1 MSEIIYTVSAD
12 TTNLEQG
19 GKRVSDTFDLMATKS
34 TKAGASMEVAMSKAG
49 QTIQQQIEEEKK
61 VIATI
66 EQDLKRLEKA
76 YESAATTR
84 SKNAAKGNMDA
95 ASRALEEEKAILAQL
110 ESQALKTTT
119 VVGGV
124 GAAGAVVAAG
134 ITDGATKAIK
144 EFDNM
149 ANAGKKAG
157 TEVNDAITKQEGVV
171 QSLTDKVK
179 ELQTA
184 YNNAK
189 DSKAKMAIDVEL
201 GNTIQQLNAE
211 KDKLNELQVQAKA
224 TADEHKKLGETANLA
239 AVAAAENWTKA
250 DLKEAIAA
258 QKAEIERLIP
268 KVKELK
274 AANEAAAPGAAKYG
288 KGGTQSQ
295 YNRAYAELEKEKEYL
310 NQLKRVTIKDQKE
323 QQGGIESMVGS
334 LKKWAIGLFSV
345 SAAMKIG
352 KEIIH
357 STQATTHSLE
367 RILNAAG
374 TATQYFFKTIASGDW
389 SNFTKGL
396 EDAIKASVEFTN
408 LMQEIADRRRELQ
421 IEEAKTQLE
430 VNKLREETFDKTEGT
445 TLKRIENFREM
456 IRLEKELYEKKA
468 AITKDELDGLL
479 EKVAATNK
487 LSVEQIRSF
496 ISEYSSYEEL
506 IKKGEEYLE
515 LKKALGKA
523 RQSPEGT
530 QLAQEIQN
538 EMTAL
543 GPESSKAAEYVKMI
557 GKVTNEERTQIASL
571 WAQEYNELNQY
582 NTKTIRFQRQLA
594 SARKEI
600 VDAFLSD
607 IKDAKDQTDK
617 LYEDIK
623 KMQIDMIDFGDEKPD
638 TVYKKGLAQAK
649 AEYEADIKGNEW
661 SNDVMKAANEKYL
674 LAKLKLYKEYNMRI
688 HDLATEGIENIPK
701 AKDVVSSYSE
711 LREAERTI
719 EELRKQ
725 ASRETDEGLK
735 QQILDDIEKEKAYIE
750 ELKKLIQEGRFEDI
764 QGNLNP
770 VKLGTTLIG
779 PSKETKADAAE
790 AERRRQKEI
799 DDAIFLTN
807 TLTEGFYGAS
817 DAAGILADAIEE
829 TNKELADMLRGIS
842 AVAATLGNLNQAGAF
857 TGTMTREDAV
867 GAIISGATSMI
878 SMIAT
883 QTAQNK
889 AVMKEY
895 YDSIITQQQQYNL
908 LLNEQIRLNT
918 ENNETIFSTDY
929 AGRMAD
935 ASKAYIDAQ
944 KKYQEAFKDFNESE
958 AIVGKKNAISGGNVL
973 KGAASGAAI
982 GAGIGALGG
991 PVTAAVGAAIG
1002 AGVGAIVGLFT
1013 KKKKDILRP
1022 LLETYPDLI
1031 NAEGKFNA
1039 ALAQTLID
1047 NKKVTEETAK
1057 TLQNLIDWQGAMEAA
1072 HEQLIGVI
1080 SELTGSLGNDLQNAL
1095 VEAFETGSSAAQAF
1109 GETVDKVLENII
1121 SNMVFN
1127 MVFQK
1132 AFEKLQKGMEES
1144 YDPNAGSEY
1153 DQTWIDDLEEFYGQ
1167 APELIKQFYS
1177 GMDAAR
1183 TTAQAAG
1190 FNPFSG
1196 TGQQGRLSG
1205 AITRTIT
1212 EDTGTEL
1219 AGLMRKISDDNRQN
1233 MGFNKLTVDELAMA
1247 VTELRNIRYINDLML
1262 KTMDKSYTGLPE
1274 GEGTEAPAGATAPT
1288 ATVVTAN
1295 NIVTRLD
1302 EAAPEILAFIKT
1314 AAADSKLEMEYSKAG
1329 VENLVA
1335 IQQNTYQTVE
1345 ELKIAVR
1352 ELETISRN
1360 TRPVYSG
1367 L

>member
-12 TTNLEQG
+12 TTSLEQG

-61 VIATI
+61 VISSI

-95 ASRALEEEKAILAQL
+95 ASRALAEEKAILAGL
-110 ESQALKTTT
+110 EAQALQTTT
-119 VVGGV
+119 VVSGV
-124 GAAGAVVAAG
+124 GAAGAVIAAG
-134 ITDGATKAIK
+134 ITDGASKAIK

-171 QSLTDKVK
+171 QNLTDKVK

-184 YNNAK
+184 YTNAK
-189 DSKAKMAIDVEL
+189 DSKQKMAIDVEL
-201 GNTIQQLNAE
+201 GSTIQQLNAE
-211 KDKLNELQVQAKA
+211 KDKLNELQVQARL
-224 TADEHKKLGETANLA
+224 TAEEHKKLGETANLA
-239 AVAAAENWTKA
+239 AIAATENWTKA

-268 KVKELK
+268 KVRELK
-274 AANEAAAPGAAKYG
+274 EANDAAAPGAAKYG

-295 YNRAYAELEKEKEYL
+295 YTKAFNDLEKEKQYL
-310 NQLKRVTIKDQKE
+310 QQLKNVTIKDTKE

-345 SAAMKIG
+345 TAAMKIG

-374 TATQYFFKTIASGDW
+374 TATQYFFKAIASGDW
-389 SNFTKGL
+389 TNFTKGL
-396 EDAIKASVEFTN
+396 EEAIKASVEFTN

-421 IEEAKTQLE
+421 IEEAKTQ
-430 VNKLREETFDKTEGT
+430 VDVSKLREATFDKTEGT
-445 TLKRIENFREM
+445 TLTRIMNFKKMIEM
-456 IRLEKELYEKKA
+456 EKELYTKKA
-468 AITKDELDGLL
+468 EITKDELDGLL
-479 EKVAATNK
+479 KKVAATNNME
-487 LSVEQIRSF
+487 VEDLRSF
-496 ISEYSSYEEL
+496 ISQYSNYEEL

-523 RQSPEGT
+523 RQAPEGV
-530 QLAQEIQN
+530 QLAGQIEN
-538 EMTAL
+538 ELEAL
-543 GPESSKAAEYVKMI
+543 GPESSKAAAYVKMI
-557 GKVTNEERTQIASL
+557 GKVSNEERTQIASL

-600 VDAFLSD
+600 VTAFQTD
-607 IKDAKDQTDK
+607 IDTAKDQTDK

-623 KMQIDMIDFGDEKPD
+623 KMKIDMIDFGDEKPD
-638 TVYKKGLAQAK
+638 TIYRKGLAQAK

-661 SNDVMKAANEKYL
+661 SNDVMAAADKKYQ
-674 LAKLKLYKEYNMRI
+674 LAKLKLYKEYNMQI
-688 HDLATEGIENIPK
+688 HDLATEGMQNVPK

-711 LREAERTI
+711 LREAERNI
-719 EELRKQ
+719 QELRKQ

-735 QQILDDIEKEKAYIE
+735 QQILDDIAKEKEYIE

-770 VKLGTTLIG
+770 VKLGTSLIG
-779 PSKETKADAAE
+779 ASPASKAAAAE
-790 AERRRQKEI
+790 AERIRQKEI
-799 DDAIFLTN
+799 DDARFLTE

-829 TNKELADMLRGIS
+829 TNKELADTLRGIS
-842 AVAATLGNLNQAGAF
+842 ALAASLGSLNQAGLF
-857 TGTMTREDAV
+857 TGTMSKEDAV
-867 GAIISGATSMI
+867 SGIISGSLQII

-883 QTAQNK
+883 QSAQNK

-895 YDSIITQQQQYNL
+895 YASIIAQQQQYNL
-908 LLNEQIRLNT
+908 LLNEQLRLNT
-918 ENNETIFSTDY
+918 ENNETVFSTDY
-929 AGRMAD
+929 AGRMKD
-935 ASKAYIDAQ
+935 AGKAYIDAQ
-944 KKYQEAFKDFNESE
+944 KKYQEAAKDFNESE
-958 AIVGKKNAISGGNVL
+958 AIVGKKNAVSGGNVL
-973 KGAASGAAI
+973 KGVGAGAAI
-982 GAGIGALGG
+982 GAGIGAFGG
-991 PVTAAVGAAIG
+991 PVTLAIG
-1002 AGVGAIVGLFT
+1002 AGIGALVGGIVGLFT

-1031 NAEGKFNA
+1031 SAEGKFNT

-1057 TLQNLIDWQGAMEAA
+1057 TLQNLIEWQTAMEAA
-1072 HEQLIGVI
+1072 HEQLVAVI
-1080 SELTGSLGNDLQNAL
+1080 SELAGDLGNGLKTAL
-1095 VEAFETGSSAAQAF
+1095 VDAFVNGTSAAKAF
-1109 GETVDKVLENII
+1109 GEEVDKVMENII

-1127 MVFQK
+1127 LVFQK
-1132 AFEKLQKGMEES
+1132 AFEKLQKGMEDS
-1144 YDPNAGSEY
+1144 YDPEAGSEY
-1153 DQTWIDDLEEFYGQ
+1153 DQTWVDDLEEFYGQ
-1167 APELIKQFYS
+1167 APELIKQFYA

-1247 VTELRNIRYINDLML
+1247 VDELRNIRYINDLML
-1262 KTMDKSYTGLPE
+1262 KTMDQTYKGLPE
-1274 GEGTEAPAGATAPT
+1274 GAETPSGATVPT

-1302 EAAPEILAFIKT
+1302 EAAPEILAFMKT

-1335 IQQNTYQTVE
+1335 IQINTYQTVE

-1352 ELETISRN
+1352 ELQNISYN